1 MSKGQRNNPIK
12 RFEIERP
19 VAILA
24 ALGAFSVLSL
34 AIAFVMY
41 RDTGVFA
48 LSWREHFSEAELA
61 ATIIF
66 GFVGAAGASG
76 LVPQTT
82 SYLRTTIM
90 VFLAAFCTANGG
102 GTIRDI
108 LSNQLPF
115 WISSPE
121 YILIPGIS
129 TLLMVSM
136 KVTST
141 TTARHVFEL
150 TDDFSTGI
158 FCCLGTFKAAALVGP
173 DSPAFFLL
181 AILIGTMTAVGGGFL
196 RDVAILRRRPRAL
209 TTSVGICA
217 VLGAFIHAAF
227 LSAAAVTEIEFSL
240 VPEWLIT
247 GLIVMLA
254 VEFSRHIRFFDPGV
268 PDAANPILIRGS
280 DEFE

>member
-1 MSKGQRNNPIK
+1 MSNVERNNLIDRIEVARPIA
-12 RFEIERP
+12 I
-19 VAILA
+19 VAAI
-24 ALGAFSVLSL
+24 GAFSVLSL

-41 RDTGVFA
+41 RDGSIFA
-48 LSWREHFSEAELA
+48 VTWRQHFSEAELA

-66 GFVGAAGASG
+66 GFVGAASAST
-76 LVPQTT
+76 LVPKDA
-82 SYLRTTIM
+82 SYLSSTIV

-115 WISSPE
+115 WVSSPE

-141 TTARHVFEL
+141 KTAKHVFDL
-150 TDDFSTGI
+150 TDDFATGI
-158 FCCLGTFKAAALVGP
+158 FCCLGTFKAAALVGT

-181 AILIGTMTAVGGGFL
+181 AIIIGTMTAVGGGFL

-209 TTSVGICA
+209 TTSVGTCA
-217 VLGAFIHAAF
+217 VFGAFVHASF
-227 LSAAAVTEIEFSL
+227 LSAATITDAKFAL
-240 VPEWLIT
+240 VPEWFIT
-247 GLIVMLA
+247 GVIVMLSI
-254 VEFSRHIRFFDPGV
+254 EFTRHIRFFDPAV
-268 PDAANPILIRGS
+268 PDEERPILL
-280 DEFE
+280 